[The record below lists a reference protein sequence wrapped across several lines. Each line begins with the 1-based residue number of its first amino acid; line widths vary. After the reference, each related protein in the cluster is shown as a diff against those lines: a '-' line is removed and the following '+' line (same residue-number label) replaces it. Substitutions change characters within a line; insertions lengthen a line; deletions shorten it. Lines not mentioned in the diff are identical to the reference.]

1 MDDDITI
8 DEYES
13 VEHWEPPFQLLVARK
28 SARIQ
33 DKRGYTVA
41 AVNVPAW
48 WSVEQKVRVGNNTM
62 TMLELRH
69 ANWELSL

>member
-1 MDDDITI
+1 MDDVTI
-8 DEYES
+8 EEFES

-33 DKRGYTVA
+33 DRRGYTVA

-48 WSVEQKVRVGNNTM
+48 WSVEQKVRVGNSTM

>member
-1 MDDDITI
+1 MDDVSI
-8 DEYES
+8 EEFES
-13 VEHWEPPFQLLVARK
+13 VQHWEPPFLISVARK
-28 SARIQ
+28 SVRIQ

>member
-1 MDDDITI
+1 MDD
-8 DEYES
+8 
-13 VEHWEPPFQLLVARK
+13 VEILEFENVAHWEMPLKMLVTGGGV
-28 SARIQ
+28 RIH
-33 DKRGYTVA
+33 DTRGYTVV
-41 AVNVPAW
+41 AVNMPKW